1 MYKQVIV
8 RAFSSGFVY
17 VFLANIVSQMVTF
30 CGSIFYVRL
39 LGPSQFGIY
48 TFSYTIISFFLLM
61 NGFGAASGIL
71 QFVSRAPDNVT
82 SLSYLKQSI
91 IIGVIF
97 NSALSIGIFIY
108 ANFMPLPILG
118 AKKTLCL
125 MAFFPIGRL
134 YIDIF
139 QAYLRAT
146 LQNQLL
152 AKFSI
157 SINLLLL
164 ISNIIGI
171 YYSGLNGFIVSTYI
185 SYVLIIIL
193 STFVYKLPNI
203 FNIASIRINLAEFI
217 SYSMYVTIGNAF
229 SQLLFILDILIIS
242 YVIKNAVTIGIYK
255 VATVIP
261 FAINFIPGIVSTFF
275 YPYFAKN
282 ANNHE
287 YVKDLKHKIQKGM
300 FVFSFM
306 VSIFLI
312 VLAKPIITI
321 IFGVTYIDSVL
332 PFRILCFG
340 FWILATFRNINGNV
354 LAALGHA
361 KFAMWQNVFVVT
373 VNIVLTYFLV
383 INFGIIGSA
392 IGVVFIY
399 TLSGLISGFALKHF
413 FLRYH
418 STSFPT

>member
-1 MYKQVIV
+1 MYQKAIR
-8 RAFSSGFVY
+8 RAFSSGFID
-17 VFLANIVSQMVTF
+17 VFVANVISQLVAF
-30 CGSIFYVRL
+30 SGSIFYVRL
-39 LGPSQFGIY
+39 LGTHQFGIY
-48 TFSYTIISFFLLM
+48 TFSYTIISFFLLV
-61 NGFGAASGIL
+61 NGFGAASGVL
-71 QFVSRAPDNVT
+71 QFVSRASDNAT
-82 SLSYLKQSI
+82 RLSYLKQSVVLGI
-91 IIGVIF
+91 VF
-97 NSALSIGIFIY
+97 NSLLSIGIFLY
-108 ANFMPLPILG
+108 ASFMPLPIIG
-118 AKKTLCL
+118 ARRILCL

-146 LQNQLL
+146 LQNKLL
-152 AKFSI
+152 AKFAI
-157 SINLLLL
+157 STNLLLL

-171 YYSGLNGFIVSTYI
+171 YFEGLNGFIVSTYI
-185 SYVLIIIL
+185 SYALIIIL
-193 STFVYKLPNI
+193 STFIYKLPNI
-203 FNIASIRINLAEFI
+203 FNIKSIRINITEFI

-242 YVIKNAVTIGIYK
+242 YVIKNAVIIGIYK

-282 ANNHE
+282 ANDIE
-287 YVKDLKHKIQKGM
+287 YVKNLKYKIQKGM
-300 FVFSFM
+300 FVFSAL

-321 IFGVTYIDSVL
+321 IFGDAYIDSVL
-332 PFRILCFG
+332 PFQILCFG

-361 KFAMWQNVFVVT
+361 KFAMWQNVFVVSI
-373 VNIVLTYFLV
+373 NIILTYFLV
-383 INFGIIGSA
+383 IHFGIIGSA

-399 TLSGLISGFALKHF
+399 ALSGGIAGFAL
-413 FLRYH
+413 RYYL
-418 STSFPT
+418 SPNRIRVIT